1 MKRPIATVLLSLTLF
16 AGLAV
21 TVQSAWAAPL
31 VPVLSVEI
39 RPHELAPAQ
48 AGYVFVSGGYPLQV
62 SVALDGKPLAV
73 YWTGDGY
80 LAPFAFGFDTPPGEH
95 RIAVTASDP
104 ATGARLT
111 HVDMVTVTDFQYP
124 REEVSIARRLA
135 ALLDP
140 ILNRNE
146 EERLDAIYAVR
157 SNSTDWGWP
166 FALPIPGEMITSR
179 FGGDRTYNGGLWRSY
194 HTGVDF
200 RRAVGEPVWA
210 TASGR
215 VVAVDPLDVRGNV
228 VIIDHGYGIFSQYA
242 HTSEAYVTPGQHV
255 QRGQLIAAAGS
266 TGRTNGP
273 HLHFEIIVNGIPV
286 DPLAWM
292 ALMPGFVPPVEAPR
306 DRDRPIEEGTGS

>member
-1 MKRPIATVLLSLTLF
+1 MKRPIAAVLSSLILF
-16 AGLAV
+16 AVLAAPV
-21 TVQSAWAAPL
+21 RSACAAPL
-31 VPVLSVEI
+31 VPALSVEI
-39 RPHELAPAQ
+39 RPRELAPAQ

-62 SVALDGKPLAV
+62 SVALDGSPLAV

-80 LAPFAFGFDTPPGEH
+80 LALFAFDFDAPSGEH
-95 RIAVTASDP
+95 RIAVTASAP
-104 ATGARLT
+104 ATGAQVT
-111 HVDMVTVTDFQYP
+111 YIDTITVTDFRYP

-146 EERLDAIYAVR
+146 EEQLDAIYAAH

-166 FALPIPGEMITSR
+166 FALPVPGEMITSR
-179 FGGDRTYNGGLWRSY
+179 FGSDRTYNGGLWRSY

-215 VVAVDPLDVRGNV
+215 VVAVESLDVRGNV

-242 HTSEAYVTPGQHV
+242 HTSEAYVTPGQYV

-306 DRDRPIEEGTGS
+306 DRNQPIEEGTGS